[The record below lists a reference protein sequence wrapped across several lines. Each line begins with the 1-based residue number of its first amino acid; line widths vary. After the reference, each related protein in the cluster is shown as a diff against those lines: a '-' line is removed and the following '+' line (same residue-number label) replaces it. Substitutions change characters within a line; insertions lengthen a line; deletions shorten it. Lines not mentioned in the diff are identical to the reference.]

1 MPVSAQNIDQLC
13 ALAAR
18 KKIEQR
24 AKEAARLHLVEV
36 LRLKEAGMEAGYPE
50 SSAAQLTSRAVQR
63 IRALAAADP
72 VCPVCG
78 RSEPVDA
85 IS

>member
-1 MPVSAQNIDQLC
+1 MTPTAFR

-18 KKIEQR
+18 TKLEGR
-24 AKEAARLHLVEV
+24 AKEAARLHLVEG
-36 LRLKEAGMEAGYPE
+36 LRLKDAGMEAGYPE

-63 IRALAAADP
+63 IRALAATEP

-78 RSEPVDA
+78 RGDDTPSNQDD
-85 IS
+85 

>member
-1 MPVSAQNIDQLC
+1 MTPSTFR

-18 KKIEQR
+18 TKLEDR
-24 AKEAARLHLVEV
+24 AKEAARLHLVEG

-50 SSAAQLTSRAVQR
+50 ASAAQLAHRAVQR

-78 RSEPVDA
+78 RGDDTPSNQDD
-85 IS
+85 